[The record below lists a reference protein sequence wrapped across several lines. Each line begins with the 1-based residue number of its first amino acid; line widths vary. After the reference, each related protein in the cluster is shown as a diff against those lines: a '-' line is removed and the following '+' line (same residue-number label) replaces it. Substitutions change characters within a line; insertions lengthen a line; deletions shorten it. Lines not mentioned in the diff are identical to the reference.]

1 MFMAVLSALAI
12 LLAGECSFFS
22 FLSSSF
28 IPSHS
33 RFFNHL
39 LSSGARIIATLS
51 SVLKN
56 HKAKIGVAAVCNGGG
71 GASAIVIER
80 VEAVKSSL

>member
-1 MFMAVLSALAI
+1 MS
-12 LLAGECSFFS
+12 LLLLSFF
-22 FLSSSF
+22 FLFFLLLF
-28 IPSHS
+28 ISIFTDFL
-33 RFFNHL
+33 FFL
-39 LSSGARIIATLS
+39 CPFSSSGARIVVTLS

-80 VEAVKSSL
+80 VESLTKSSL